1 MSSPLNA
8 HPSPLTPHPPPL
20 TLYPETLNPSAG
32 DYE

>member
-1 MSSPLNA
+1 MSSPFNA